1 MVQNFLICQ
10 WRVFFSLKELT
21 CINTGGVRMLG
32 VILLSESTYDIFLK
46 SLCLISVPNFSA
58 ILLTGDF

>member
-1 MVQNFLICQ
+1 
-10 WRVFFSLKELT
+10 
-21 CINTGGVRMLG
+21 MLG